1 MQPPSDP
8 EKAVRLEFQ
17 EMERR
22 GTPEAYELFME
33 RHPDHPLAAEALRR
47 LQNMRKK
54 KPEDPQGD

>member
-8 EKAVRLEFQ
+8 EKAVHLEFQ

-33 RHPDHPLAAEALRR
+33 RHPGHPLAAEALRR
-47 LQNMRKK
+47 LQEMRDKK
-54 KPEDPQGD
+54 AGGPDGD